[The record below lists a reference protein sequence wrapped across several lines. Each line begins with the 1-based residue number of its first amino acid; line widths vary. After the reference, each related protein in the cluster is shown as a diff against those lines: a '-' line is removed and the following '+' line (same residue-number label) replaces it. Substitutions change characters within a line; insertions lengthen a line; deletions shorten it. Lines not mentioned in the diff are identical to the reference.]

1 MDFGNKIRG
10 KGIVYLHWLNGIT
23 TFSFAILFSSL
34 SLYLTKKIG
43 LSQTESNGVVGF
55 FLASNFILHFIAG
68 YIGDRLLSNRLLF
81 AISIII
87 QTLGVMVLNSTDSL
101 VYLGLSLFLIGCG
114 LGSTCINCLITQQFE
129 SHEDQLREK
138 AFFHNYSAMNIGFL
152 SGYVLSGFIDITD
165 NYERLFEMSNL
176 INVITVFLIIKSWKY
191 NVQDG
196 YYT

>member
-1 MDFGNKIRG
+1 MDFEKKIRNG
-10 KGIVYLHWLNGIT
+10 VVYLHWLNGIT

-43 LSQTESNGVVGF
+43 LSQTQSNGIVGF

-81 AISIII
+81 AISILI
-87 QTLGVMVLNSTDSL
+87 QALGVVVLNCAAQL

-114 LGSTCINCLITQQFE
+114 LGSTCINCLITQQFA

-138 AFFHNYSAMNIGFL
+138 AFFITT
-152 SGYVLSGFIDITD
+152 VL
-165 NYERLFEMSNL
+165 
-176 INVITVFLIIKSWKY
+176 
-191 NVQDG
+191 
-196 YYT
+196 